1 MFNGIDT
8 IPWSDLKHA
17 YGSAREVPLW
27 LRQITS
33 RDKHVRKQAMNNLGG
48 SICHQ
53 GWICPA
59 TAYTVPYLLELL
71 QEPAIQEKEEILD
84 LLADLDED
92 EQNAV

>member
-1 MFNGIDT
+1 
-8 IPWSDLKHA
+8 
-17 YGSAREVPLW
+17 
-27 LRQITS
+27 
-33 RDKHVRKQAMNNLGG
+33 MNNLGG